1 MARPSLLRWCGL
13 RREAVSAALTGTA
26 IAAVGSIAV
35 GSIVAVGTLGLPA
48 VTHAAGLGLK
58 PGLWDVRLVRQVV
71 DGQDVSAQLNES
83 IAKAQT
89 ALANLPPDARARVQA
104 MLEQAGVHAES
115 NASFRIC
122 ISPAM
127 AANDV
132 PVMDKDG
139 SCRPA
144 LLSRSANHTT
154 FRIDCT
160 ANGTHMQG
168 QGEAISSGDTITS
181 KSDITTRA
189 ADGSTHT
196 MHNETQMQ
204 YVSADCGSLHA
215 PH

>member
-1 MARPSLLRWCGL
+1 MARLLRLRWCGV
-13 RREAVSAALTGTA
+13 RREAVRAALAGTA
-26 IAAVGSIAV
+26 AAAVGVVGAV
-35 GSIVAVGTLGLPA
+35 GALGLLS
-48 VTHAAGLGLK
+48 VTRAAGLGLK

-71 DGQDVSAQLNES
+71 DGHDVSAQLNES

-89 ALANLPPDARARVQA
+89 ALASLPPEARARVQA
-104 MLEQAGVHAES
+104 MLEQAGVNAGN

-127 AANDV
+127 AANDL
-132 PVMDKDG
+132 PIMDRNG

-144 LLSRSANHTT
+144 VLSRSGNRTT

-168 QGEAISSGDTITS
+168 QGEAISTGDTITS
-181 KSDITTRA
+181 NSDITTRA

-196 MHNETQMQ
+196 LHNETQMQ
-204 YVSADCGSLHA
+204 YVSADCGQLHA
-215 PH
+215 PR

>member
-1 MARPSLLRWCGL
+1 MARPLRSRWSGMRQKAL
-13 RREAVSAALTGTA
+13 RAALAGTA
-26 IAAVGSIAV
+26 VA
-35 GSIVAVGTLGLPA
+35 AVGTLGLLA

-89 ALANLPPDARARVQA
+89 ALASLPPDARARVQA
-104 MLEQAGVHAES
+104 ELERAGVHAEN

-122 ISPAM
+122 VRPAM
-127 AANDV
+127 AAHDL
-132 PVMDKDG
+132 PIMDQNG

-144 LLSRSANHTT
+144 MVSRSGNHTT
-154 FRIDCT
+154 FRIDCM

-168 QGEAISSGDTITS
+168 QGEAVATGDTITS
-181 KSDITTRA
+181 RSDITTRA
-189 ADGSTHT
+189 ADGSTHKL
-196 MHNETQMQ
+196 HNETQMQ
-204 YVSADCGSLHA
+204 YVSADCGSLQA

>member
-1 MARPSLLRWCGL
+1 MARPSLLRRCGV
-13 RREAVSAALTGTA
+13 RREAVRAALAGTA
-26 IAAVGSIAV
+26 VAALGAV
-35 GSIVAVGTLGLPA
+35 AAVGTLGLLA

-71 DGQDVSAQLNES
+71 DGHDVSAQLTES
-83 IAKAQT
+83 IAKVQT

-104 MLEQAGVHAES
+104 ILQQAGVHADS

-127 AANDV
+127 AANDA
-132 PVMDKDG
+132 PIMDKNG

-144 LLSRSANHTT
+144 VLSRSGNHTT

-168 QGEAISSGDTITS
+168 QGEAISTGDTITS
-181 KSDITTRA
+181 NSDITTRA

-196 MHNETQMQ
+196 LHNETQMQ
-204 YVSADCGSLHA
+204 YVGADCGTLHA
-215 PH
+215 PR